1 MIEAI
6 RSVLSNS
13 FIFSFKALSYHWN
26 VEGEKFL
33 QLHDFF
39 GEVYEEVNK
48 SLDHTAEIL
57 RTLGEF
63 APKSI
68 AEMYMYSDIREDSEI
83 PPDCRMMISNLFQD
97 NNILIDSIEHLI
109 AEADEDGS
117 DDIMDAAIKR
127 LEAHKKYKWFLT
139 SILK

>member
-1 MIEAI
+1 MIESI

-33 QLHDFF
+33 GLHTFF
-39 GEVYEEVNK
+39 GEIYNEVNA

-57 RTLGEF
+57 RIIGEK

-68 AEMYMYSDIREDSEI
+68 AEMYMYSDIEEDNEI
-83 PPDCRMMISNLFQD
+83 PAECRMMLNNLYRD
-97 NNILIDSIEHLI
+97 NNIVINSIEHMI
-109 AEADEDGS
+109 AEAEEAAA
-117 DDIMDAAIKR
+117 DDIMDAGIKR
-127 LEAHKKYKWFLT
+127 LEIHKKYKWFLT
-139 SILK
+139 SLLK

>member
-13 FIFSFKALSYHWN
+13 FIFAFKAQSYHWN

-33 QLHDFF
+33 QIHDFL
-39 GEVYEEVNK
+39 GDVYEDVFA
-48 SLDHTAEIL
+48 SIDHTAELL
-57 RTLGEF
+57 RIAGEY

-68 AEMYMYSDIREDSEI
+68 AEMYMYSDIQEDDAVPS
-83 PPDCRMMISNLFQD
+83 DCRVMLATLWRD
-97 NNILIDSIEHLI
+97 NNILIDSIDHMI
-109 AEADEDGS
+109 AEADEAGE
-117 DDIMDAAIKR
+117 DDVMDAAIKR

-139 SILK
+139 SLLK

>member
-13 FIFSFKALSYHWN
+13 FIFSFKSLSYHWN

-39 GEVYEEVNK
+39 GEIYKEVNE
-48 SLDHTAEIL
+48 SLDHTAELL
-57 RTLGEF
+57 RIAGEQ

-68 AEMYMYSDIREDSEI
+68 AEMYMYSDIQEDDAVPS
-83 PPDCRMMISNLFQD
+83 DCRLMLATLWRD
-97 NNILIDSIEHLI
+97 NNILIDSIDHMI
-109 AEADEDGS
+109 AEADEAGE
-117 DDIMDAAIKR
+117 DDVMDAGIKR
-127 LEAHKKYKWFLT
+127 LETHKKYKWFLT
-139 SILK
+139 SLLK